1 MYTYTYCVSGQPQNV
16 DPEFSRNGP
25 GLRQAKGIAS
35 KGFRVGQAKHGRRF
49 GDGVYLAE
57 DLAKSLAYCNRG
69 GWTADLEKS
78 WKIPK
83 NGRAW
88 HYNILYSSLFIF
100 IHLYSF
106 ICSSIFL
113 FIYLFVFS
121 VFALEKWRGK
131 SAKKMTCHWSPLL
144 KGWLLKAM
152 TAISGRLKVL
162 CLSRAF
168 AYFFTNV
175 PWMFHDF
182 LQSEVPTGT
191 DMSCCAER
199 FVATCTIR
207 SLTAWI
213 ASSPRMHTRSW
224 RTLKEIVRGSSLSLT
239 RAMCT
244 LNTLLSSSSK
254 DNSSIWLVVPNNSCS
269 SPMIWAEAHL
279 TSTISCS
286 WHGWS
291 NHQPVI
297 NIFCIFGH
305 RVSRNVVAVAPIF
318 KSGVPRV
325 KLVDAVGGWDSEW
338 NAAWIWR
345 GWTQMVKTGTMLCQW
360 LKIIYPKKMASE
372 TLTTSHFNPFC
383 VSIGT
388 VSHVVAIVMWF
399 SEPNKSVTRFG
410 HSQRH
415 HHFGKL

>member
-1 MYTYTYCVSGQPQNV
+1 MSCYCGMEPLNGVQRALLRRASGWDRP
-16 DPEFSRNGP
+16 S
-25 GLRQAKGIAS
+25 
-35 KGFRVGQAKHGRRF
+35 
-49 GDGVYLAE
+49 
-57 DLAKSLAYCNRG
+57 
-69 GWTADLEKS
+69 TADALAMGCT
-78 WKIPK
+78 WRKISQRVWPIAT
-83 NGRAW
+83 G
-88 HYNILYSSLFIF
+88 
-100 IHLYSF
+100 
-106 ICSSIFL
+106 
-113 FIYLFVFS
+113 
-121 VFALEKWRGK
+121 
-131 SAKKMTCHWSPLL
+131 
-144 KGWLLKAM
+144 
-152 TAISGRLKVL
+152 
-162 CLSRAF
+162 
-168 AYFFTNV
+168 
-175 PWMFHDF
+175 
-182 LQSEVPTGT
+182 VPTGT

-207 SLTAWI
+207 SPTAWI

-345 GWTQMVKTGTMLCQW
+345 G
-360 LKIIYPKKMASE
+360 
-372 TLTTSHFNPFC
+372 
-383 VSIGT
+383 
-388 VSHVVAIVMWF
+388 
-399 SEPNKSVTRFG
+399 
-410 HSQRH
+410 
-415 HHFGKL
+415 